1 VSSLAPTRRA
11 ALAACRLVIG
21 LVLIGLAPGASLA
34 QDSDA
39 ARIKKLETEVANL
52 RLMVG
57 TLESLV
63 RTAPGTAMAPEGSTG
78 PAPSYLEPRVRA
90 LDTQIAALTTRVEQM
105 GRQVKALE
113 AKLDAKLDAAP
124 EAAKIG
130 VLTSRVERMGQKV
143 SALQSKLVAAPE
155 PVATGAS
162 SGEVD
167 ALGKKVAALET
178 KLEATPNPATIES
191 LAGRIKALDEKM
203 SALEARLDAMPKAA
217 SAPKHATPAPQAE
230 APKDVASEEGP
241 AAAAAVTPRPTIM
254 PEPAKQ
260 EPVKQEAAVPEPAEP
275 KPAEPE
281 TAMSAPAPV
290 MPKTVIDR
298 SAETF
303 DPTKPRWYG
312 PRPGEDADAPQS
324 ITPPAATGALPR
336 SFAALPNENAQAL
349 YEQGYGDFL
358 QRDYPAAQRSFSK
371 LVKAYPNDPLAGSA
385 QYWAGETYY
394 VRKQYKK
401 AADTFLAGYRK
412 YSGSDKAPD
421 TLLRLGMSLAA
432 LGQNNAACSTFKELK
447 DKFPDAP
454 ESIRDQAKGEA
465 GKAGCAR

>member
-63 RTAPGTAMAPEGSTG
+63 RTAPGTALAPHGSG
-78 PAPSYLEPRVRA
+78 AAVPSYLEPRVRA
-90 LDTQIAALTTRVEQM
+90 LDTQIAALTTQVEQM

-124 EAAKIG
+124 GAAKIG
-130 VLTSRVERMGQKV
+130 VLTSQVDRMGQKV
-143 SALQSKLVAAPE
+143 SALQSKLETKLDAAPE
-155 PVATGAS
+155 PLAAGAS

-191 LAGRIKALDEKM
+191 LTGRIKALDEKM

-217 SAPKHATPAPQAE
+217 PATAHATTTPQAE
-230 APKDVASEEGP
+230 APKDVAPQEEP
-241 AAAAAVTPRPTIM
+241 AAAAAPTPRPTIM
-254 PEPAKQ
+254 PKPAKR
-260 EPVKQEAAVPEPAEP
+260 EAAVPEP

-358 QRDYPAAQRSFSK
+358 QRDYPAAEKSFSK

-401 AADTFLAGYRK
+401 AADTFLTSYRK

-454 ESIRDQAKGEA
+454 ESVRDQAKGEA